1 MTTALMT
8 HTQVT
13 YQFTVTVNVN
23 VNVDKALLL
32 LFACVA
38 YAFWTVQRFFRAV
51 SLLLRDVTE
60 AVAFTAT
67 VVVIGWKAL
76 LFGFV
81 GVRL

>member
-8 HTQVT
+8 HTQIT

-23 VNVDKALLL
+23 VNADKALLL
-32 LFACVA
+32 LFACIA
-38 YAFWTVQRFFRAV
+38 YAFWTVRRCCWAV
-51 SLLLRDVTE
+51 SLLLHDVAE

-76 LFGFV
+76 LFGLV